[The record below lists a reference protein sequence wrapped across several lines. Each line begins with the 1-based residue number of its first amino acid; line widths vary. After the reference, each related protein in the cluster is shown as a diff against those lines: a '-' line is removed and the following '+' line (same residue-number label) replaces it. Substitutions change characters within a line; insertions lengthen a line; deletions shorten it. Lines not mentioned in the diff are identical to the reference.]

1 MNIRALLLACLAM
14 LTACA
19 AAPPTAAPSALSA
32 QPEQQAANRVLIV
45 LYDPAVGAEPLLQA
59 MREMQ
64 AELVYR
70 YTNINGIAAHIPPQQ
85 DMAQA
90 MRRLERVP
98 GVLQVQRDQIMQLQ
112 TLPRIEPAYGSPI
125 FQVASVLPV
134 IPNQPKGKPNHDH
147 TAQPPQR

>member
-1 MNIRALLLACLAM
+1 MNIRVLLLACLAM

-19 AAPPTAAPSALSA
+19 APQPADTVAPSMSGT

-59 MREMQ
+59 VREMQ

-70 YTNINGIAAHIPPQQ
+70 YTNINGIAARIPPQQ

-90 MRRLERVP
+90 IRRLERVP
-98 GVLQVQRDQIMQLQ
+98 GVLQVQRDQMMQLQ
-112 TLPRIEPAYGSPI
+112 NPAT
-125 FQVASVLPV
+125 
-134 IPNQPKGKPNHDH
+134 H
-147 TAQPPQR
+147 

>member
-1 MNIRALLLACLAM
+1 MNTRALLLACLAM
-14 LTACA
+14 LTACTAPQPA
-19 AAPPTAAPSALSA
+19 ATAAPSALSA

-59 MREMQ
+59 VREMQ

-70 YTNINGIAAHIPPQQ
+70 YTNINGIAAHIPPPQ

-90 MRRLERVP
+90 IRRLERVP

-112 TLPRIEPAYGSPI
+112 NPAT
-125 FQVASVLPV
+125 
-134 IPNQPKGKPNHDH
+134 H
-147 TAQPPQR
+147 

>member
-1 MNIRALLLACLAM
+1 MNIRALLLSCLAM

-19 AAPPTAAPSALSA
+19 APQPAATVAPSMPGA
-32 QPEQQAANRVLIV
+32 QPEQQTANRVLIV

-59 MREMQ
+59 VREMQ

-70 YTNINGIAAHIPPQQ
+70 YTNINGIAARIPPQQ

-90 MRRLERVP
+90 IRRLERVP

-112 TLPRIEPAYGSPI
+112 NPAT
-125 FQVASVLPV
+125 
-134 IPNQPKGKPNHDH
+134 H
-147 TAQPPQR
+147 

>member
-1 MNIRALLLACLAM
+1 MNTRALLACLAM

-19 AAPPTAAPSALSA
+19 APQPADAPSALSA
-32 QPEQQAANRVLIV
+32 QPKQAANRVLIV

-59 MREMQ
+59 VHEMQ

-70 YTNINGIAAHIPPQQ
+70 YTNINGIAARIPPQQ

-90 MRRLERVP
+90 IRRLERVP

-112 TLPRIEPAYGSPI
+112 NPAT
-125 FQVASVLPV
+125 
-134 IPNQPKGKPNHDH
+134 H
-147 TAQPPQR
+147 

>member
-1 MNIRALLLACLAM
+1 MNIRVLLLACLAM

-19 AAPPTAAPSALSA
+19 APPPTAAPRALSA

-59 MREMQ
+59 VHEMQ

-70 YTNINGIAAHIPPQQ
+70 YTNINGIAARIPPQQ
-85 DMAQA
+85 EMEQA
-90 MRRLERVP
+90 IRRLERVP

-112 TLPRIEPAYGSPI
+112 NPAT
-125 FQVASVLPV
+125 
-134 IPNQPKGKPNHDH
+134 H
-147 TAQPPQR
+147 

>member
-1 MNIRALLLACLAM
+1 MPHRLPETENQATMNIRALLLSCLAM

-19 AAPPTAAPSALSA
+19 ALHPAATAAPSALSA

-45 LYDPAVGAEPLLQA
+45 LYDPAVGAEPLLQTV
-59 MREMQ
+59 REMQ

-70 YTNINGIAAHIPPQQ
+70 CTNINGIAARIPPPQ

-112 TLPRIEPAYGSPI
+112 NPAT
-125 FQVASVLPV
+125 
-134 IPNQPKGKPNHDH
+134 H
-147 TAQPPQR
+147 

>member
-1 MNIRALLLACLAM
+1 MNTRALLLVCLSM
-14 LTACA
+14 LTACTAPQPA
-19 AAPPTAAPSALSA
+19 ATVVPSMSGA

-59 MREMQ
+59 VREMQ

-70 YTNINGIAAHIPPQQ
+70 YTNINGIAARIPPPQ

-90 MRRLERVP
+90 IRRLERVP

-112 TLPRIEPAYGSPI
+112 NPAT
-125 FQVASVLPV
+125 
-134 IPNQPKGKPNHDH
+134 H
-147 TAQPPQR
+147 

>member
-1 MNIRALLLACLAM
+1 MPHRLPETENQATMNIRVLLLACLAM

-19 AAPPTAAPSALSA
+19 APQPAAPNTPSS
-32 QPEQQAANRVLIV
+32 QPEQAANRVLIV

-59 MREMQ
+59 VCEMQ

-70 YTNINGIAAHIPPQQ
+70 YTNINGIAARIPPPQ

-112 TLPRIEPAYGSPI
+112 NPAT
-125 FQVASVLPV
+125 
-134 IPNQPKGKPNHDH
+134 H
-147 TAQPPQR
+147 

>member
-1 MNIRALLLACLAM
+1 MPHRLPETENQATMNIRVLLLACLAM

-19 AAPPTAAPSALSA
+19 APQPATTVVPSMSGA

-59 MREMQ
+59 VREMQ

-70 YTNINGIAAHIPPQQ
+70 YTNINGIAACIPPPQ

-90 MRRLERVP
+90 MRRLERVL

-112 TLPRIEPAYGSPI
+112 NPA
-125 FQVASVLPV
+125 A
-134 IPNQPKGKPNHDH
+134 H
-147 TAQPPQR
+147 

>member
-1 MNIRALLLACLAM
+1 MNIRVLLLACLAM

-19 AAPPTAAPSALSA
+19 APQPATTVVPSMSGA
-32 QPEQQAANRVLIV
+32 QPEQAANRVLIV

-59 MREMQ
+59 VREMQ

-70 YTNINGIAAHIPPQQ
+70 YTNINGIAARIPPPQ

-90 MRRLERVP
+90 IRSLERVP

-112 TLPRIEPAYGSPI
+112 NPA
-125 FQVASVLPV
+125 A
-134 IPNQPKGKPNHDH
+134 H
-147 TAQPPQR
+147 

>member
-1 MNIRALLLACLAM
+1 MNIHVLLACLAM

-19 AAPPTAAPSALSA
+19 APRPAATAAPSALSA

-45 LYDPAVGAEPLLQA
+45 LYDPAVGAEPLLQTV
-59 MREMQ
+59 REMQ

-70 YTNINGIAAHIPPQQ
+70 YTNINGIAARIPPQQ

-90 MRRLERVP
+90 IRRLERVP

-112 TLPRIEPAYGSPI
+112 HPA
-125 FQVASVLPV
+125 A
-134 IPNQPKGKPNHDH
+134 H
-147 TAQPPQR
+147 